1 MNQFIIAFRE
11 CLEAALIV
19 GIVYTFLSKSNL
31 TQQINRMWYAVAA
44 AVITSV
50 GVAFL
55 LEYVNTSIQNESFAK
70 LAESI
75 FMYVTAGFLLYVV
88 FWLSKSMAS
97 KDAVEKLAS
106 EAAGSGSKWSVF
118 ILVFFAILRE
128 GFETVMFLFG
138 SSLQSGFSYLGFC
151 SGIIL
156 ACLIGYFIVVQGRRI
171 NLRPFFSV
179 TSLFLVLFAA
189 GMVAY
194 GTHEMEEFVVK
205 GGHLEFF
212 GMESKNE
219 ITRPWNVLVPQAEL
233 EAGAS
238 ELFYNFNE
246 SKGKYVHILHDKGS
260 IGSFLKGFFGY
271 NSNPNWIEL
280 FVWLF
285 TLGFGLRIWR
295 RFYKSAS

>member
-19 GIVYTFLSKSNL
+19 GIIYTFLSKSNL
-31 TQQINRMWYAVAA
+31 TAQIKKMWSAVGAA
-44 AVITSV
+44 IIASI
-50 GVAFL
+50 GVAFA
-55 LEYVNTSIQNESFAK
+55 LEYVSTSIENESIAK

-88 FWLSKSMAS
+88 FWLSKSMGS

-106 EAAGSGSKWSVF
+106 EAADSSSKWSIF
-118 ILVFFAILRE
+118 LLVFFAILRE

-138 SSLQSGFSYLGFC
+138 SSLQTGFSYVGFF

-156 ACLIGYFIVVQGRRI
+156 ASLIGYLIVIQGRRI
-171 NLRPFFSV
+171 NLKPFFSV

-194 GTHEMEEFVVK
+194 GSHEMEEFVVK
-205 GGHLEFF
+205 GDHLEVF
-212 GMESKNE
+212 GLDSKTE
-219 ITRPWNVLVPQAEL
+219 ITRPWNILVPQAEL
-233 EAGAS
+233 AEGTS

-246 SKGKYVHILHDKGS
+246 SKGKYIHILHDKGS
-260 IGSFLKGFFGY
+260 VGLFLKGFFGY
-271 NSNPNWIEL
+271 NSNPNWLEL
-280 FVWLF
+280 FSWLI

-295 RFYKSAS
+295 RFYRPAA

>member
-31 TQQINRMWYAVAA
+31 TQQIKRMWYAVAA
-44 AVITSV
+44 AVIASV

-97 KDAVEKLAS
+97 KDAVERLAS
-106 EAAGSGSKWSVF
+106 EAAESSSKWSIF

-138 SSLQSGFSYLGFC
+138 SSLQSGFSYLGFF

-212 GMESKNE
+212 GMDSKNE

-280 FVWLF
+280 FVWLL
-285 TLGFGLRIWR
+285 TLGFGLSIWR

>member
-44 AVITSV
+44 AVIASV

-55 LEYVNTSIQNESFAK
+55 LEYVNTNIQNESFAK

-97 KDAVEKLAS
+97 KDAVERLAS
-106 EAAGSGSKWSVF
+106 EAAESSSKWSIF

-138 SSLQSGFSYLGFC
+138 SSLQSGFSYLGFF

-246 SKGKYVHILHDKGS
+246 NKGKYVHILHDKGS

-295 RFYKSAS
+295 RFYKSSK

>member
-31 TQQINRMWYAVAA
+31 TQQIKRMWYAVAA
-44 AVITSV
+44 AVIASV

-55 LEYVNTSIQNESFAK
+55 LEYINTSIQNESFAK

-106 EAAGSGSKWSVF
+106 DAAGSSSKWSVF

-138 SSLQSGFSYLGFC
+138 SSLQSGFSYLGFF

-156 ACLIGYFIVVQGRRI
+156 ACLIGYFIVVQGKRI

-219 ITRPWNVLVPQAEL
+219 IKRPWNVLVPQAEL
-233 EAGAS
+233 EVGAS

-246 SKGKYVHILHDKGS
+246 SKGKYFHILHDKGS

-285 TLGFGLRIWR
+285 TLGFGLSIWR

>member
-11 CLEAALIV
+11 CLEASLIV
-19 GIVYTFLSKSNL
+19 GIIYTFLSKSNL
-31 TQQINRMWYAVAA
+31 TAQIRRMWYAVAA
-44 AVITSV
+44 AIIASI
-50 GVAFL
+50 GVAFAL
-55 LEYVNTSIQNESFAK
+55 DYVNASIENESMAK
-70 LAESI
+70 LAESV
-75 FMYVTAGFLLYVV
+75 FMFITAGFLLYVV

-106 EAAGSGSKWSVF
+106 DAAKSTSKWSIF

-138 SSLQSGFSYLGFC
+138 SSLQTGFSYIGFF

-156 ACLIGYFIVVQGRRI
+156 ASLIGYLIVVQGRRI

-179 TSLFLVLFAA
+179 TSFFLVLFAA

-194 GTHEMEEFVVK
+194 GTHEMESFVVK

-212 GMESKNE
+212 GLESKSE
-219 ITRPWNVLVPQAEL
+219 IARPWNILVPQEQLAD
-233 EAGAS
+233 GAS
-238 ELFYNFNE
+238 ELFYTYDE
-246 SKGKYVHILHDKGS
+246 SKGKYIHLLHDKGLV
-260 IGSFLKGFFGY
+260 GVFLKGFFGY

-280 FVWLF
+280 MAWVL
-285 TLGFGLRIWR
+285 TLAFGLRIWR
-295 RFYKSAS
+295 RFYQPAA

>member
-31 TQQINRMWYAVAA
+31 NQQIKRMWYAVAA
-44 AVITSV
+44 AVIASV

-75 FMYVTAGFLLYVV
+75 FMYVTASFLLYVV

-97 KDAVEKLAS
+97 KGAIERLAS
-106 EAAGSGSKWSVF
+106 EAAESKSKWSIF

-138 SSLQSGFSYLGFC
+138 SSLQSGFSYLGFF

-219 ITRPWNVLVPQAEL
+219 ITRPWNVLVPKAEL

-238 ELFYNFNE
+238 ELFYNFNQ
-246 SKGKYVHILHDKGS
+246 SKGKYIHILHDKGS

-285 TLGFGLRIWR
+285 TLGLGLSIWR
-295 RFYKSAS
+295 RFYKSA

>member
-1 MNQFIIAFRE
+1 
-11 CLEAALIV
+11 
-19 GIVYTFLSKSNL
+19 
-31 TQQINRMWYAVAA
+31 
-44 AVITSV
+44 
-50 GVAFL
+50 
-55 LEYVNTSIQNESFAK
+55 
-70 LAESI
+70 
-75 FMYVTAGFLLYVV
+75 
-88 FWLSKSMAS
+88 
-97 KDAVEKLAS
+97 
-106 EAAGSGSKWSVF
+106 
-118 ILVFFAILRE
+118 
-128 GFETVMFLFG
+128 MFLFG
-138 SSLQSGFSYLGFC
+138 SSLQTGFSYLGFF

-233 EAGAS
+233 ESGAS

-246 SKGKYVHILHDKGS
+246 KKGKYIHILHDKGS

-285 TLGFGLRIWR
+285 TLGFGLSIWR
-295 RFYKSAS
+295 RFYKSVSEIVFSYAQINFTSRIIPSDRDLSTGQANAAFSRIFLVFSSTEIGILITMINWAILRGPLPIIFSTSAVCTKILIFISSALIPIIVKHA

>member
-31 TQQINRMWYAVAA
+31 NQQIKKMWYAVAA
-44 AVITSV
+44 AVIASV

-70 LAESI
+70 LVESI
-75 FMYVTAGFLLYVV
+75 FMYITAGFLLYVV

-97 KDAVEKLAS
+97 KDAVERLAS
-106 EAAGSGSKWSVF
+106 EAAKSTSKWSIF

-138 SSLQSGFSYLGFC
+138 SSLQSGFSYLGFF

-219 ITRPWNVLVPQAEL
+219 ITRPWNVLVPKTEL

-246 SKGKYVHILHDKGS
+246 SKGKYIHILHDKGS

-285 TLGFGLRIWR
+285 TLSFGLSIWR

>member
-19 GIVYTFLSKSNL
+19 GIIYTFLSKANL
-31 TQQINRMWYAVAA
+31 TAQIKRMWLAVASA
-44 AVITSV
+44 ILASV
-50 GVAFL
+50 GVAYSL
-55 LEYVNTSIQNESFAK
+55 AYINASVENESIAK
-70 LAESI
+70 LAESV
-75 FMYVTAGFLLYVV
+75 FMYITAGVLLYVV

-97 KDAVEKLAS
+97 KKAIEKLTAS
-106 EAAGSGSKWSVF
+106 ASDSNSKWSIF
-118 ILVFFAILRE
+118 FLVFFAILRE

-138 SSLQSGFSYLGFC
+138 SSLQTEFSYLGFF
-151 SGIIL
+151 SGIGL
-156 ACLIGYFIVVQGRRI
+156 ATLIGYLIVVQGKKI
-171 NLRPFFSV
+171 NLKPFFSI

-205 GGHLEFF
+205 GNHLEVF
-212 GMESKNE
+212 GLESKTE
-219 ITRPWNVLVPQAEL
+219 ITRPWNILVPQSELAED
-233 EAGAS
+233 AS

-246 SKGKYVHILHDKGS
+246 KKGKYIHILHDKGT

-280 FVWLF
+280 FIWML
-285 TLGFGLRIWR
+285 TLGFGLNIWR
-295 RFYKSAS
+295 RFYKGA

>member
-31 TQQINRMWYAVAA
+31 NQQIIRMWYAVAA
-44 AVITSV
+44 AVIASV

-97 KDAVEKLAS
+97 KDAVERLAS
-106 EAAGSGSKWSVF
+106 EAAESSSKWSIF

-138 SSLQSGFSYLGFC
+138 SSLQSGFSYLGFF

-219 ITRPWNVLVPQAEL
+219 ITRPWNVLVPITEL

-285 TLGFGLRIWR
+285 TLGFGLSIWR

>member
-44 AVITSV
+44 AVIASV

-97 KDAVEKLAS
+97 KDAVERLAS
-106 EAAGSGSKWSVF
+106 EAAESSSKWSIFV
-118 ILVFFAILRE
+118 LVFFAILRE

-138 SSLQSGFSYLGFC
+138 SSLQSGFSYLGFF

-219 ITRPWNVLVPQAEL
+219 ITRPWNVLVPIAEL

-285 TLGFGLRIWR
+285 TLGFGLSIWR

>member
-31 TQQINRMWYAVAA
+31 NQQINRMWYAVAA
-44 AVITSV
+44 AVIASV

-97 KDAVEKLAS
+97 KDAVERLAS
-106 EAAGSGSKWSVF
+106 EAAESSSKWSIF

-138 SSLQSGFSYLGFC
+138 SSLQSGFSYLGFF

-219 ITRPWNVLVPQAEL
+219 ITRPWNVLVPIAEL

-285 TLGFGLRIWR
+285 TLGFGLSIWR

>member
-44 AVITSV
+44 AVIASV

-97 KDAVEKLAS
+97 KDAVERLAS
-106 EAAGSGSKWSVF
+106 EAAESSSKWSIF

-138 SSLQSGFSYLGFC
+138 SSLQSGFSYLGFF

-219 ITRPWNVLVPQAEL
+219 ITRPWNVLVPITEL

-285 TLGFGLRIWR
+285 TLGFGLSIWR